1 MACVGGG
8 TQLSYADCCLPLH
21 EGREAARDP
30 VSLMRARYAAYVKR
44 LPGFLVDTT
53 HRENNDRE
61 GGTLL
66 EETQAIC
73 KFVTFQKLTLLA
85 TENRG
90 DEVRAGG
97 WLRIER
103 AARTSGPLRLAPKLN
118 GLSVGRTR
126 AGLCDVR
133 GGHEGQARHH
143 RRVAAR
149 DEPLCARRRPLD
161 VPRGGEPGVS

>member
-90 DEVRAGG
+90 DEVRAEGG
-97 WLRIER
+97 AAYRARSSYLWPTPPRPQTER
-103 AARTSGPLRLAPKLN
+103 TERGANPR
-118 GLSVGRTR
+118 R
-126 AGLCDVR
+126 AL
-133 GGHEGQARHH
+133 
-143 RRVAAR
+143 
-149 DEPLCARRRPLD
+149 
-161 VPRGGEPGVS
+161 